1 MCYEHRVLRT
11 IAVSIVLVGGSAFA
25 DEKMHFDVEH
35 HFSKADA
42 RCRGTGKISVEKTT
56 TSQDRCTTCD
66 GKGTV
71 SVIRD

>member
-1 MCYEHRVLRT
+1 MTTTTTTNVPEDCPDC
-11 IAVSIVLVGGSAFA
+11 GGSGH
-25 DEKMHFDVEH
+25 DKDD
-35 HFSKADA
+35 FSKADA